1 MAIQRR
7 HAWWWAG
14 ALTAAAAARS
24 YATRRYFRTEPG
36 PSAFMHEDLKT
47 AWTPGWRETLAP
59 VQWLRLQRS
68 PAYRGD
74 GVPRGDGSAVLLV
87 QGFLTRPSYLATL
100 RGWLA
105 RLGYHARIADI
116 GWNADCLDALA
127 DRIIAQAARVRR
139 ESDSRVHLIGHSLGG
154 ILARAV
160 AARVP
165 ELVAS
170 VATLATPFRGL
181 RLHPSVRL
189 TNLVVRA
196 VVHRRRDPAVF
207 PECLTLACQCAT
219 VRSLATPLPSSV
231 PQLAVVVPGDGVADW
246 RYEADPASMRVVE
259 VPGSHVGV
267 VFEPATY
274 EALAQHL
281 ASARAASALRS
292 VAGA

>member
-1 MAIQRR
+1 
-7 HAWWWAG
+7 
-14 ALTAAAAARS
+14 
-24 YATRRYFRTEPG
+24 
-36 PSAFMHEDLKT
+36 MHEDLKT

-68 PAYRGD
+68 PVYRGD
-74 GVPRGDGSAVLLV
+74 GVPRGDGAPVLLL

-105 RLGYHARIADI
+105 RLGYRPRIADI

-127 DRIIAQAARVRR
+127 DRIIAQAARARR
-139 ESDSRVHLIGHSLGG
+139 ESDARVHLVGHSLGG
-154 ILARAV
+154 VLARAV
-160 AARVP
+160 AARAP

-189 TNLVVRA
+189 SNLVVRA
-196 VVHRRRDPAVF
+196 VVQRRRSATVF
-207 PECLTLACQCAT
+207 PECVTFACQCAT
-219 VRSLATPLPSSV
+219 VRSLATPLPASV

-246 RYEADPASMRVVE
+246 RYEADDASMRVVD

-274 EALAQHL
+274 VALAQHL
-281 ASARAASALRS
+281 ASARAASTLRS
-292 VAGA
+292 AAPA